1 MAKKILVVDDEEGI
15 RRELSF
21 ILEDEGY
28 AASTA
33 GSGFEA
39 LAALKEE
46 RYDIVITDLMLPDLG
61 GMEVLR
67 RIKEDRPETMVV
79 MITAHG
85 SEEKAVEAMKLG
97 ADDYFP
103 KPFDP
108 EEMLMKLTKA
118 IEVRRLK
125 EENQLF
131 HQRLEMELDVARKI
145 QQSLLPQQIPSITG
159 VDIGA
164 FSQPAKQVGGDYYD
178 LIELSPRTWGPGG
191 LGIAIGDVSGKGMP
205 AALLMANVQAS
216 LRRYSESA
224 YSPKEIIHRIN
235 NSLCSICEHI
245 EEHRF
250 ITLFYG
256 VLDPES
262 KRLVYSSAGHNYPLV
277 FRGSGSVCEQLESTG
292 LPCGIIKDT
301 PYDEAQVEL
310 KSGDIALFY
319 TDGITEAMN
328 SDEAIFGE
336 ESVVNIVSGNLRL
349 DSVDLVAGVREEL
362 TKFVGNAPQYD
373 DLTLMVL
380 KVR

>member
-1 MAKKILVVDDEEGI
+1 MAKKVLVVDDEEGI
-15 RRELSF
+15 RRDLTF

-28 AASTA
+28 VPMAAS
-33 GSGFEA
+33 SGFEA
-39 LAALKEE
+39 LATLEDQ
-46 RYDIVITDLMLPDLG
+46 RFDIVITDLMLPDLG

-67 RIKEDRPETMVV
+67 RIKEDYPETMVV

-85 SEEKAVEAMKLG
+85 SEEKAVEAMKSG

-118 IEVRRLK
+118 MEMRRLK
-125 EENQLF
+125 DENRLF

-145 QQSLLPQQIPSITG
+145 QQSLLPRQIPSITG
-159 VDIGA
+159 IDICT
-164 FSQPAKQVGGDYYD
+164 FSQPAKQVGGDYHD
-178 LIELSPRTWGPGG
+178 LIELPSGR
-191 LGIAIGDVSGKGMP
+191 LGIAVGDVSGKGMA

-235 NSLCSICEHI
+235 NSLCPICEHI

-256 VLDPES
+256 ILELES
-262 KRLVYSSAGHNYPLV
+262 RTLIYSSAGHNYPLV
-277 FRGSGSVCEQLESTG
+277 FREGGNVRQRLESTG
-292 LPCGIIKDT
+292 LPCGITEDT
-301 PYDEAQVEL
+301 LYDEAQIEL
-310 KSGDIALFY
+310 RSGDTALFY

-328 SDEAIFGE
+328 PDEEILGE
-336 ESVVNIVSGNLRL
+336 EGLMNIVSENLPL
-349 DSVDLVAGVREEL
+349 DSASLVSNVHKEL
-362 TKFVGNAPQYD
+362 VEFVGNATQYD

-380 KVR
+380 KLQ

>member
-1 MAKKILVVDDEEGI
+1 MAKRILVVDDEEGI
-15 RRELSF
+15 RQQLSF
-21 ILEDEGY
+21 VLEDEGY
-28 AASTA
+28 LVVAA

-39 LAALKEE
+39 LTNLEE
-46 RYDIVITDLMLPDLG
+46 QRFDAVITDLVLPDLD

-67 RIKEDRPETMVV
+67 KIKEDYPSTLVV
-79 MITAHG
+79 MITGHG
-85 SEEKAVEAMKLG
+85 SEEKAVEAMKSG

-108 EEMLMKLTKA
+108 EEMLMKLAKA
-118 IEVRRLK
+118 MEIQRLK

-145 QQSLLPQQIPSITG
+145 QRILLPQQIPSTEG
-159 VDIGA
+159 LDIGI
-164 FSQPAKQVGGDYYD
+164 FSQPAKSVGGDYHD
-178 LIELSPRTWGPGG
+178 LIELPSGG

-224 YSPKEIIHRIN
+224 YSPKEIVYRVN
-235 NSLCSICEHI
+235 NSLCPICQYI

-256 VLDPES
+256 VLNPEN
-262 KRLVYSSAGHNYPLV
+262 RTLTYSNAGHNYPLI
-277 FRGSGSVCEQLESTG
+277 FRGNRNLCEQLESTG
-292 LPCGIIKDT
+292 LPCGIMEDAS
-301 PYDEAQVEL
+301 YDEGQIGLEL
-310 KSGDIALFY
+310 DDIALFY

-328 SDEAIFGE
+328 SDEAVFGE
-336 ESVVNIVSGNLRL
+336 ERLRDIASRNLRL
-349 DSVDLVAGVREEL
+349 DSARLVADLREEL
-362 TKFVGNAPQYD
+362 VKFVGSVPQHD
-373 DLTLMVL
+373 DVTLMAL